1 MMNGLTT
8 KEWEACSAQGADE
21 DGSRGDFG
29 WCFSG
34 GGYTNGNCLEIKLKE
49 GNTS

>member
-21 DGSRGDFG
+21 DGS
-29 WCFSG
+29 G
-34 GGYTNGNCLEIKLKE
+34 GILGGVFLEGGTRTGTAWKLAQRR
-49 GNTS
+49 